1 MACLGHEFCACLAA
15 FRGQSGGGGA
25 TILVG
30 RLIRTLVPDGLVWR
44 HTIKFGQRGEGRFE
58 GAAEAAERGR
68 LFLRGLIIE
77 RDDLPCA
84 AGGWA

>member
-15 FRGQSGGGGA
+15 FRGQSGGGEAPIPIGP
-25 TILVG
+25 LF
-30 RLIRTLVPDGLVWR
+30 LTLVPGGLVWR
-44 HTIKFGQRGEGRFE
+44 HTIKFSQRGEGRFE

-68 LFLRGLIIE
+68 SFLRGLVIE

-84 AGGWA
+84 AGGSA